1 MLRCE
6 VRKDGAEHRGAA
18 GPMVCAAK
26 LSNALCLLQEVSVVA
41 GGWIPCSTHRCFVGW
56 SGAQLSS
63 VQRCSLVD
71 PGRSREGEHPSGK
84 GALIMGRLSGRAWGG
99 EWNCW
104 KGTADKW
111 DFVIYRALGL
121 AIKQGEKGSLFM
133 GNRIRAGAKGEV
145 RGKEVPRTCDSTKG
159 TPPAP
164 GGHRAAPIPP
174 ARAGCAPEAARPP
187 LKAMGE

>member
-1 MLRCE
+1 MDPVFHASVLRGM
-6 VRKDGAEHRGAA
+6 VWGSAEL
-18 GPMVCAAK
+18 CAA
-26 LSNALCLLQEVSVVA
+26 LQPRGSWE
-41 GGWIPCSTHRCFVGW
+41 
-56 SGAQLSS
+56 Q
-63 VQRCSLVD
+63 
-71 PGRSREGEHPSGK
+71 REGEHPSGK

-145 RGKEVPRTCDSTKG
+145 RGKEVPRACDSTKG